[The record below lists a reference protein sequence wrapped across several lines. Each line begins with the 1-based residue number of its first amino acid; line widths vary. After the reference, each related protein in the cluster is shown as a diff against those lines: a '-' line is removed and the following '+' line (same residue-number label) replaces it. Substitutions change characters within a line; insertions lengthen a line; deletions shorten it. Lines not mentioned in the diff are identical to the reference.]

1 MKKIKHTSLTLGA
14 CPCCGSNNVC
24 VWETENESHTH
35 KVKVAT
41 CESCKFEGTTTQQL
55 KHGYTGQYNYL

>member
-1 MKKIKHTSLTLGA
+1 MKKIKHTSLTIDT

-24 VWETENESHTH
+24 AWEIENESHTH

-41 CESCKFEGTTTQQL
+41 CESCKFESTTSQKL
-55 KHGYTGQYNYL
+55 IRGDLEQYNYL